1 MRISRSEDMDSA
13 SVTPL
18 GTISAASAWHGASSI
33 ANDDVFKLKALHELM
48 RAAEDC
54 DADALMDVD
63 YSEERLE
70 KNEVPGS
77 PTLRRVCA
85 TGVAVKLRA

>member
-1 MRISRSEDMDSA
+1 MRISRSKDMDSTC
-13 SVTPL
+13 VTPL
-18 GTISAASAWHGASSI
+18 GTISASSAWHGASTI
-33 ANDDVFKLKALHELM
+33 ANDDVFKLKALHQLM

-54 DADALMDVD
+54 DADALVDVD

-70 KNEVPGS
+70 TNDVPGA
-77 PTLRRVCA
+77 PALRRVRA